1 MKDILLILIT
11 TIIALCLL
19 EALPSPPDNA
29 KSYYN
34 EYSQEIDQAE
44 RERIRKAT
52 EDAADQ
58 MNYLNMT
65 IQAAF

>member
-11 TIIALCLL
+11 TIIALYLL
-19 EALPSPPDNA
+19 ATLPPPDNA

-34 EYSQEIDQAE
+34 EYSQEVDQAE
-44 RERIRKAT
+44 RERVRKST

>member
-1 MKDILLILIT
+1 MTDILLILIT
-11 TIIALCLL
+11 TIIALYLL
-19 EALPSPPDNA
+19 DTLPPPDNA

-34 EYSQEIDQAE
+34 EYSQEVDQAE
-44 RERIRKAT
+44 RERIRKST
-52 EDAADQ
+52 EDAANQ

>member
-19 EALPSPPDNA
+19 EALPPPDNT

-34 EYSQEIDQAE
+34 EYSQEVDQAE
-44 RERIRKAT
+44 RERIRKST

>member
-11 TIIALCLL
+11 TIIALFLL
-19 EALPSPPDNA
+19 ATLPPPDNV

-34 EYSQEIDQAE
+34 EYSQEVDQAE
-44 RERIRKAT
+44 REKIRKAT

>member
-11 TIIALCLL
+11 TIIALFLL
-19 EALPSPPDNA
+19 GTLPPPDNA

-34 EYSQEIDQAE
+34 EYSQEVDQAE
-44 RERIRKAT
+44 REKIRKAT
-52 EDAADQ
+52 ENAADQ

>member
-11 TIIALCLL
+11 TIIVLYLL
-19 EALPSPPDNA
+19 ATLPPPDNA

-34 EYSQEIDQAE
+34 EYSQEVDQAE

-52 EDAADQ
+52 ENAADQ